1 MESLEKPFF
10 VTIFATCRESYLFKM
25 KNSLF
30 DTNDFWATD
39 PLTPFKAFIASAE
52 FVELGRRVP
61 AYRDP
66 GKSVEPLRPA
76 TIQVYTLMFGKFHR
90 WMRDHGK
97 TLFTVDDADILQFLN
112 SRAVD
117 ESRTGGQLKSTI
129 RVKYVR
135 LLERIFQHLEV
146 APNPAQS
153 TAFQIYKTAGAS
165 GKDLDMV
172 VMDTS
177 QQQAFMDA
185 LPVANDTPAGWKR
198 RRDRA
203 MQALMLGAG
212 LTVAEAMHAKTR
224 DVGALDA
231 SGSLPVTV
239 RPESNHSTTREHRTL
254 LRPFAVAEVM
264 QWMDE
269 RKKLDI
275 PGQLLFPA
283 SLATGK
289 PLDKATVYRQVK
301 KTFARA
307 GLEMPRQGGRTLR
320 NTFAVRE
327 LENESVELVG
337 ELLGL
342 ERRRSTEYYLDAAR
356 KKMKPQGL
364 F

>member
-1 MESLEKPFF
+1 
-10 VTIFATCRESYLFKM
+10 M

-30 DTNDFWATD
+30 DTNHFWSSD
-39 PLTPFKAFIASAE
+39 PMTPFKAFIASPE

-61 AYRDP
+61 SYRDP
-66 GKSVEPLRPA
+66 DKAPQPLRPA
-76 TIQVYTLMFGKFHR
+76 TIQVYTLMFGKFNR

-97 TLFTVDDADILQFLN
+97 TLYTVTDDDILQFLDARHAN
-112 SRAVD
+112 ENGVA
-117 ESRTGGQLKSTI
+117 EQLKSTI

-135 LLERIFQHLEV
+135 MLERLFQHLEV
-146 APNPAQS
+146 NPNPAQS
-153 TAFQIYKTAGAS
+153 TAFQIYKTKGAS

-172 VMDTS
+172 VMDDA
-177 QQQAFMDA
+177 QQQAFMQA
-185 LPVANDTPAGWKR
+185 LPVANATPAGWKR

-224 DVGALDA
+224 DIGALD
-231 SGSLPVTV
+231 STGSLPVTV
-239 RPESNHSTTREHRTL
+239 RPESIHSTTREHRTL
-254 LRPFAVAEVM
+254 LRPFALAEVM
-264 QWMDE
+264 QWVEE

-327 LENESVELVG
+327 LEKESVELVG

-342 ERRRSTEYYLDAAR
+342 ERRTSTEYYLNAAR
-356 KKMKPQGL
+356 KKTKRQGL

>member
-1 MESLEKPFF
+1 MGQ
-10 VTIFATCRESYLFKM
+10 TM

-30 DTNDFWATD
+30 DTGHFWVSD
-39 PLTPFKAFIASAE
+39 PMTPFKAFISSSE

-61 AYRDP
+61 AFRDP
-66 GKSVEPLRPA
+66 QKTVEPLRPA
-76 TIQVYTLMFGKFHR
+76 TAHIYTLMFGKFNR

-97 TLFTVDDADILQFLN
+97 TLFTVNDQDILQFLN
-112 SRAVD
+112 SRVVD
-117 ESRTGGQLKSTI
+117 EGGEGEQLKSTI

-135 LLERIFQHLEV
+135 MLERIFQHLEV
-146 APNPAQS
+146 SPNPAQS

-165 GKDLDMV
+165 GRDLDMV
-172 VMDTS
+172 VMDDA
-177 QQQAFMDA
+177 QQQAFMAA

-212 LTVAEAMHAKTR
+212 LTVAEAMHAKLR
-224 DVGALDA
+224 DIGIPDSA
-231 SGSLPVTV
+231 GSIPVTV
-239 RPESNHSTTREHRTL
+239 RPESSLSTTREHRTL
-254 LRPFAVAEVM
+254 LRPFAVPEVM
-264 QWMDE
+264 QWVDE

-320 NTFAVRE
+320 NSFAVRE
-327 LENESVELVG
+327 LEQESVERVA

-342 ERRRSTEYYLDAAR
+342 ERHRSTEYYLDAAR
-356 KKMKPQGL
+356 RKARPQNL
-364 F
+364 

>member
-1 MESLEKPFF
+1 
-10 VTIFATCRESYLFKM
+10 M
-25 KNSLF
+25 KSSLF
-30 DTNDFWATD
+30 DTGHFWASD
-39 PLTPFKAFIASAE
+39 PMTPFKAFIASSE

-66 GKSVEPLRPA
+66 DKKAQPLRPA

-97 TLFTVDDADILQFLN
+97 TLYTVSDDDILQFLD
-112 SRAVD
+112 SRQAD
-117 ESRTGGQLKSTI
+117 DTGDAEQLKSTI

-135 LLERIFQHLEV
+135 MLERVFQHLEV
-146 APNPAQS
+146 SPNPAQS
-153 TAFQIYKTAGAS
+153 TAFQIYKTKGAS
-165 GKDLDMV
+165 GKDLEMV
-172 VMDTS
+172 VMDDA
-177 QQQAFMDA
+177 QQQAFMRA
-185 LPVANDTPAGWKR
+185 LPVANATPAGWKR

-212 LTVAEAMHAKTR
+212 LTVAEAMHAKMR
-224 DVGALDA
+224 DIGALD
-231 SGSLPVTV
+231 STGSLPVTV
-239 RPESNHSTTREHRTL
+239 RPESAHSTTREHKTL
-254 LRPFAVAEVM
+254 LRPFALAEVM
-264 QWMDE
+264 QWVEE

-283 SLATGK
+283 SLSTGK

-327 LENESVELVG
+327 LEKESVELVG
-337 ELLGL
+337 QLLGL
-342 ERRRSTEYYLDAAR
+342 ERQRSTEAYLNAAR
-356 KKMKPQGL
+356 RKTRSQRL
-364 F
+364 S

>member
-1 MESLEKPFF
+1 
-10 VTIFATCRESYLFKM
+10 M

-30 DTNDFWATD
+30 DTNDFWAID
-39 PLTPFKAFIASAE
+39 PMTPFKAFIASAE

-66 GKSVEPLRPA
+66 EKTAEPLRPA

-90 WMRDHGK
+90 WLRDHGK
-97 TLFTVDDADILQFLN
+97 TLFTVTDDDILQFLDT
-112 SRAVD
+112 RIAD
-117 ESRTGGQLKSTI
+117 GEGAAGQLKSTI

-135 LLERIFQHLEV
+135 MLERVFQHLEV

-172 VMDTS
+172 IMDAA
-177 QQQAFMDA
+177 QQQAFMNA
-185 LPVANDTPAGWKR
+185 LPVANETSAGWKR

-224 DVGALDA
+224 DVGAMDND
-231 SGSLPVTV
+231 GSLAVTV
-239 RPESNHSTTREHRTL
+239 RPESSHSTTREHRTL
-254 LRPFAVAEVM
+254 LRPFAVTEVL
-264 QWMDE
+264 QWMEE

-320 NTFAVRE
+320 NSYAVRE
-327 LENESVELVG
+327 LEQESVEIVG

-356 KKMKPQGL
+356 RKARPQSL
-364 F
+364 V

>member
-1 MESLEKPFF
+1 M
-10 VTIFATCRESYLFKM
+10 
-25 KNSLF
+25 
-30 DTNDFWATD
+30 
-39 PLTPFKAFIASAE
+39 TPFKAFIASPE

-66 GKSVEPLRPA
+66 DRKAQPLRPA
-76 TIQVYTLMFGKFHR
+76 TMQVYTLMFGKFNR

-97 TLFTVDDADILQFLN
+97 TLFTVDEDDILQFLN
-112 SRAVD
+112 TRQVEEVGAT
-117 ESRTGGQLKSTI
+117 EQLKSTI

-135 LLERIFQHLEV
+135 MLERVFQHLEV
-146 APNPAQS
+146 SPNPAQS
-153 TAFQIYKTAGAS
+153 TAFQIYKTKGAS

-172 VMDTS
+172 VMDDA
-177 QQQAFMDA
+177 QQQAFMRA
-185 LPVANDTPAGWKR
+185 LPVANVTPAGWKR

-224 DVGALDA
+224 DIGALD
-231 SGSLPVTV
+231 STGSLPVTI
-239 RPESNHSTTREHRTL
+239 RPESADSTTREHRTL
-254 LRPFAVAEVM
+254 LRPFALAEVM
-264 QWMDE
+264 QWVEE

-283 SLATGK
+283 SLSSGK

-301 KTFARA
+301 KTFERA

-327 LENESVELVG
+327 LEKESVELVG

-342 ERRRSTEYYLDAAR
+342 ERRRSTEYYLNAAR
-356 KKMKPQGL
+356 RKAKPPSL
-364 F
+364 A

>member
-1 MESLEKPFF
+1 
-10 VTIFATCRESYLFKM
+10 M

-30 DTNDFWATD
+30 DTGHFWASD
-39 PLTPFKAFIASAE
+39 PMTPFKAFIASSE

-61 AYRDP
+61 AYRNPDRI
-66 GKSVEPLRPA
+66 VQPLRPVTA
-76 TIQVYTLMFGKFHR
+76 QVYTLMFGKFNR

-97 TLFTVDDADILQFLN
+97 TLFTVSDDDILQFLN
-112 SRAVD
+112 SRIAD
-117 ESRTGGQLKSTI
+117 EDGVADQLKSTI

-135 LLERIFQHLEV
+135 MLERVFQHLEV

-165 GKDLDMV
+165 GRDLDMV
-172 VMDTS
+172 VMDQA
-177 QQQAFMDA
+177 QQEAFMQA
-185 LPVANDTPAGWKR
+185 LPVANDTSAGWKR

-212 LTVAEAMHAKTR
+212 LTVAEVMHTKLR
-224 DVGALDA
+224 DLGAPD
-231 SGSLPVTV
+231 STGSLPVTV
-239 RPESNHSTTREHRTL
+239 RPESRQSTTREHRTL
-254 LRPFAVAEVM
+254 LRPFALAEVM
-264 QWMDE
+264 QWVDE
-269 RKKLDI
+269 RRKLDV
-275 PGQLLFPA
+275 PGQLLFPG

-327 LENESVELVG
+327 LEQESVELVG

-342 ERRRSTEYYLDAAR
+342 ERRRSTEYYLNAAR
-356 KKMKPQGL
+356 RKARPQSL
-364 F
+364 C

>member
-1 MESLEKPFF
+1 M
-10 VTIFATCRESYLFKM
+10 
-25 KNSLF
+25 
-30 DTNDFWATD
+30 
-39 PLTPFKAFIASAE
+39 TPFKAFIASPE

-61 AYRDP
+61 AFRDP
-66 GKSVEPLRPA
+66 DKPVKPLRPA
-76 TIQVYTLMFGKFHR
+76 TAQVYTLMFGKFNR

-97 TLFTVDDADILQFLN
+97 TLFSVTDDDILQFLN
-112 SRAVD
+112 SRVADD
-117 ESRTGGQLKSTI
+117 EGVAEQLKSTI

-135 LLERIFQHLEV
+135 MLERVFEHIEV
-146 APNPAQS
+146 RPNPARS
-153 TAFQIYKTAGAS
+153 TAFQIHKIDGGS

-172 VMDTS
+172 VMDQA
-177 QQQAFMDA
+177 QQQAFMQA

-224 DVGALDA
+224 DIGAPDGA
-231 SGSLPVTV
+231 GSLPVAV
-239 RPESNHSTTREHRTL
+239 RPESRQSTTREHRTL
-254 LRPFAVAEVM
+254 LRPFALAEVM
-264 QWMDE
+264 QWVEE
-269 RKKLDI
+269 RRKLDI

-327 LENESVELVG
+327 LEQESVELVS

-342 ERRRSTEYYLDAAR
+342 ERRRSTEYYLNAAR
-356 KKMKPQGL
+356 RKAAPRSVC
-364 F
+364 

>member
-1 MESLEKPFF
+1 
-10 VTIFATCRESYLFKM
+10 M
-25 KNSLF
+25 KNNLF
-30 DTNDFWATD
+30 DTSDFWASD
-39 PLTPFKAFIASAE
+39 PMTPFKDFIASSE

-66 GKSVEPLRPA
+66 DKKAEPLRPA

-90 WMRDHGK
+90 WVRDHGK
-97 TLFTVDDADILQFLN
+97 TLLTVDDHDILQFLN
-112 SRAVD
+112 SRSVD
-117 ESRTGGQLKSTI
+117 ESGEGDQLKSTI

-135 LLERIFQHLEV
+135 LLERVFQHLEV

-172 VMDTS
+172 VMDTA
-177 QQQAFMDA
+177 QQQAFMEA
-185 LPVANDTPAGWKR
+185 LPVANDTSAGWKR

-224 DVGALDA
+224 DIGSLDGA
-231 SGSLPVTV
+231 GCLPVTV
-239 RPESNHSTTREHRTL
+239 RPESTHSTTREHQTL
-254 LRPFAVAEVM
+254 LRPFAVAEVT
-264 QWMDE
+264 QWLDE

-327 LENESVELVG
+327 LEQESVELVG

-356 KKMKPQGL
+356 RKARPHSL